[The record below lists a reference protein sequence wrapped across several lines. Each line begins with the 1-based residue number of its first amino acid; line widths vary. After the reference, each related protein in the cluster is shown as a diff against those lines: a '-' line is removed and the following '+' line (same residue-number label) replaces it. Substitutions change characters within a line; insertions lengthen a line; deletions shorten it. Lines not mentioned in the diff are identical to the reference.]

1 MKSSNIYKR
10 WKMIRTIYCGEVT
23 EEYIG
28 KEVTLCGW
36 AKTIR
41 DFGSLIFIELRD
53 RSGYVQIV
61 IDNKNKDVFDKAKK
75 VGVEYV
81 LKVNGKV
88 RERPKENINEKIKTG
103 KIEIECKNLEIINES
118 LPLPFDLESNKDIN
132 ETLRLKYR
140 YLDFRREEM
149 KNNIYI
155 RFKTTT
161 VIRNFLNEEGFW
173 EVETPILTKS
183 TPEGARDFLVPSR
196 ITPGKFYAL
205 PQSPQLFK
213 QILMISGFD
222 KYYQIARC
230 FRDEDLRAD
239 RQPEFTQIDIEMSFI
254 DEEDIMNLI
263 DRLFKRLF
271 NEILQSDLEIPLQR
285 MSFIDAMENYGSDK
299 PDLRFDLKILDF
311 TDNFKDSQF
320 KIIKERVSNG
330 DRVKGFILKDI
341 LISRKEKDEIEN
353 YVKEQGL
360 SGVIFFN
367 IDKKISSPLNNYIK
381 EDELEKLKESLK
393 ENDTLLLF
401 IGNGEDFLNSL
412 GRVRIFLGNRYNLI
426 NKNEHKLLWVKDFPL
441 FEWNKD
447 ENRWDSKHH
456 PFTSPKLEHIELLD
470 KDPSKVLARAYDIVM
485 DGFEIGGGS
494 IRIHNI
500 ELQKKIFNLLGYSEK
515 EVEDRFDFFL
525 NALRYGAPIH
535 GGIALGLDRIVMLFV
550 NGESLRDVIPFPKT
564 QKGTCPLT
572 NAPSDVSEKQ
582 LKELKL
588 KIED

>member
-1 MKSSNIYKR
+1 ML
-10 WKMIRTIYCGEVT
+10 RTIYCGEVT
-23 EEYIG
+23 EKHIG
-28 KEVTLCGW
+28 KEVILCGW
-36 AKTIR
+36 VKTIR
-41 DFGSLIFIELRD
+41 DLGSLIFLELRD

-61 IDNKNKDVFDKAKK
+61 IDSNNREIFEKAKK

-81 LKVNGKV
+81 LKVKGKV
-88 RERPKENINEKIKTG
+88 RERPKENINEKIITG
-103 KIEIECKNLEIINES
+103 KVEIECNELEIINES
-118 LPLPFDLESNKDIN
+118 LPLPFDLESNKEIN

-149 KNNIYI
+149 KNNLYI

-173 EVETPILTKS
+173 EIETPILTKS

-213 QILMISGFD
+213 QILMISGID
-222 KYYQIARC
+222 RYYQIARC

-254 DEEDIMNLI
+254 DEEDIMDLI

-271 NEILQSDLEIPLQR
+271 NEILQIDLNIPIQR
-285 MSFIDAMENYGSDK
+285 MSFIDAMEYYGSDK

-311 TDNFKDSQF
+311 TELFKNSEF
-320 KIIKERVSNG
+320 KVIKDGISKGEK
-330 DRVKGFILKDI
+330 VKGFILKNNI
-341 LISRKEKDEIEN
+341 VSRKERDEIEN
-353 YVKEQGL
+353 IVKESGL
-360 SGVIFFN
+360 NGVIFFN
-367 IDKKISSPLNNYIK
+367 IDKKFNSPLNNHIK
-381 EDELEKLKESLK
+381 DEELDKLKEYAT
-393 ENDTLLLF
+393 ENDSILLF
-401 IGNGEDFLNSL
+401 VGIGEEFLNSL
-412 GRVRIFLGNRYNLI
+412 GRVRISLGNKYNLI
-426 NKNEHKLLWVKDFPL
+426 NRNIHKLLWIKDFPL
-441 FEWNKD
+441 FEWNKE

-456 PFTSPKLEHIELLD
+456 PFTSPKPEYIELLD

-494 IRIHNI
+494 IRIHNL
-500 ELQKKIFNLLGYSEK
+500 ELQKKIFNLLGYSER
-515 EVEDRFDFFL
+515 EVENRFDFFI
-525 NALRYGAPIH
+525 NALKYGAPIH

-564 QKGTCPLT
+564 QKGTCLLT

-588 KIED
+588 KIEY